1 MNWRDWLLPGLI
13 WVFSTLL
20 PGQVQELGSP
30 AITNYETEK
39 FGAHM
44 QNWTAVQDP
53 LGVIYFGNSSGILEF
68 DGQYRME
75 KRPFMGLPAPD
86 PDELMYLHPDGSL
99 WLPGKGLF
107 RVDPRTPKDYDQPFN
122 VLIRKV
128 IAKSKR
134 ILFEGTHGRFG
145 SACGQQRTLFESS
158 QDPLEA
164 PELPFR
170 ENALSFEFASVFYEK
185 PGTTQFQYLLEGF
198 DKEWSEWSL
207 DTRKEY
213 TNLPE
218 GKYRFRVRAKNIY
231 GTMGREAVYSLRI
244 LPPWYRTWWAYILWI
259 IGAGA
264 VLFGIIYL
272 YTLKLRRQKD
282 HLENIVAERTQQ
294 LRAASERLREAS
306 LGHDAGDRVLKQ
318 FATILTGSVRPD
330 DAVMRV
336 GGDEFLVVL
345 KKTMPEYLHIFVV
358 KVLEKMAT
366 TPFAIGGGTT
376 IQKTYSIGYASFP
389 VYKKQPGL
397 FTFEQSTMIADLG
410 LFHAKNLGRNQGIC
424 LRSGPRIP
432 SGKEIIQKTVTSLEF
447 ALQEGYLQI
456 GNPSGSTSD

>member
-1 MNWRDWLLPGLI
+1 
-13 WVFSTLL
+13 
-20 PGQVQELGSP
+20 
-30 AITNYETEK
+30 
-39 FGAHM
+39 M

-107 RVDPRTPKDYDQPFN
+107 RVDSRAPKDYDQPFN

-145 SACGQQRTLFESS
+145 SAFGQQRTLFESS

-259 IGAGA
+259 IGAG
-264 VLFGIIYL
+264 
-272 YTLKLRRQKD
+272 
-282 HLENIVAERTQQ
+282 
-294 LRAASERLREAS
+294 
-306 LGHDAGDRVLKQ
+306 
-318 FATILTGSVRPD
+318 
-330 DAVMRV
+330 
-336 GGDEFLVVL
+336 
-345 KKTMPEYLHIFVV
+345 
-358 KVLEKMAT
+358 
-366 TPFAIGGGTT
+366 TT
-376 IQKTYSIGYASFP
+376 IRKTCSIGYTIFP
-389 VYKKQPGL
+389 FYKEQPGL
-397 FTFEQSTMIADLG
+397 LTFDQSIMVADLG
-410 LFHAKNLGRNQGIC
+410 LFHAKNHGRNQSIYMKA
-424 LRSGPRIP
+424 GPRLP
-432 SGKEIIQKTVTSLEF
+432 SGEDIIQKTVTSLEF
-447 ALQEGYLQI
+447 ALQEGYLKI
-456 GNPSGSTSD
+456 EESTK